1 MFRERIEKRRP
12 WPQTAPG
19 LHHRSTTQGKEI
31 AWSVCLHL
39 RCHRDGFLFCALL
52 GPVMH
57 SGGAMP
63 SWQAH
68 VCVQRGPEGQ
78 STMSGIPART
88 ISEAGCGVWR
98 KKKGCHAMKEAAVMS
113 SLLHRA

>member
-1 MFRERIEKRRP
+1 
-12 WPQTAPG
+12 
-19 LHHRSTTQGKEI
+19 
-31 AWSVCLHL
+31 
-39 RCHRDGFLFCALL
+39 
-52 GPVMH
+52 
-57 SGGAMP
+57 MP

-98 KKKGCHAMKEAAVMS
+98 KKKGCYAMKEAAVMS